1 MARADENWPAGAAA
15 GAGSRR
21 VPRRDGHHDDREDD
35 EPTMSPANRYR
46 RVPTT
51 SL

>member
-1 MARADENWPAGAAA
+1 MARAEENWPAGAEEGAA
-15 GAGSRR
+15 RGAPNGVMATTTTARTR
-21 VPRRDGHHDDREDD
+21 
-35 EPTMSPANRYR
+35 PTMSPANRYR